1 MKKGFRLMICCV
13 PRSILLPLSPIYA
26 ASLHHLFV
34 KLFVRAPQKLK
45 FAPRAPPPT
54 HPGNARSGHVSFRRT
69 DEQSISPSIRPS
81 LQFSRFA
88 SVENCKRRGK
98 MGQSRRRSVRA
109 CFRTPSA
116 SVKISVAQW
125 KQAREAKIMCQ
136 LHDSATGLVLR
147 TRSSQIHL
155 PYFKVGVACRI

>member
-1 MKKGFRLMICCV
+1 MRSRGGGVHSLALRHPQGARNEERFYLMICCV
-13 PRSILLPLSPIYA
+13 PRSFLLPLSHIYA

-34 KLFVRAPQKLK
+34 KLFVRAPPKLK

-69 DEQSISPSIRPS
+69 DEHTISPSIRPS

-98 MGQSRRRSVRA
+98 MGQSRLSVRVFA
-109 CFRTPSA
+109 LPPHLL
-116 SVKISVAQW
+116 KIS
-125 KQAREAKIMCQ
+125 RLC
-136 LHDSATGLVLR
+136 TG
-147 TRSSQIHL
+147 
-155 PYFKVGVACRI
+155 